1 MTSILYF
8 LGQLALTLTVCL
20 ALSALLRR
28 SLRPLLMDLCGTAE
42 RAHFWTTFSQ
52 TLLVIFPAI
61 FGLGFHP
68 ESADP
73 AGLFF
78 ELAGQ
83 LRWNL
88 FGFTLALTAI
98 GAALAF
104 FALVAPRPQVQG
116 EK

>member
-1 MTSILYF
+1 MTPILYF
-8 LGQLALTLTVCL
+8 FGQLALTLAVCL

-28 SLRPLLMDLCGTAE
+28 SLRPLLVDLCGTAE

-52 TLLVIFPAI
+52 TLLVLFPVI

-68 ESADP
+68 EAPDA

-88 FGFTLALTAI
+88 FGFALALLAI
-98 GAALAF
+98 GGAIAF
-104 FALVAPRPQVQG
+104 FILVAPRPQVKG
-116 EK
+116 